1 MFSQDSFF
9 FFRTI
14 IPRISTGVKVM
25 YLTEVIINWH
35 KEILHLFSATFSS
48 LLQLFLCSLSFS
60 AILSLLGLRSFYY
73 GILNTSFTRILA
85 PVEKQA
91 GRVMAGFAFLL
102 YQGII
107 MDDLLWRTIRLFSF
121 VSELATGH
129 YWWEAHYHNGKTK
142 LFLCRTT
149 SKLESN
155 NTLERPPWAP
165 ALWHGP

>member
-1 MFSQDSFF
+1 MFSQDSFFF

-102 YQGII
+102 YQGINYGPHRVHI
-107 MDDLLWRTIRLFSF
+107 ADGIKSF
-121 VSELATGH
+121 F
-129 YWWEAHYHNGKTK
+129 
-142 LFLCRTT
+142 FLYFLVKGEKIIFFFLIGL
-149 SKLESN
+149 S
-155 NTLERPPWAP
+155 
-165 ALWHGP
+165 